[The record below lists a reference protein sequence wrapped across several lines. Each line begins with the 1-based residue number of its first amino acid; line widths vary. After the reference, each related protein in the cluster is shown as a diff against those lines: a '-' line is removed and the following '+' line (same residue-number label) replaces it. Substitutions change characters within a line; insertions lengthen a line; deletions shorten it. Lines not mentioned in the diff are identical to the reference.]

1 MSGSPKASRISRSET
16 SIDVARGNEQLAVTG
31 QCIVP
36 GTKHPDNR
44 EPLAHRKTKTLKQ
57 RLMAA
62 LEPSQQG
69 ELDSLC
75 GLYAIM
81 NAMRLAILPHGELT
95 DEQEE
100 LILKRLVRTADRK
113 WRFTSWYLEGM
124 GARRFLTLVRVAI
137 DILYQITGYKL
148 SYKPIPLKVL
158 ASADSLRSAVLEA
171 SGSGQDVIIAGIE
184 GQDLSHWTVITGAS
198 DTTLRVFDSS
208 GGRYFMLRNCQL
220 DHPQRPKTRC
230 RYRVRPYGVLV
241 LQANLSLDPKPK

>member
-1 MSGSPKASRISRSET
+1 MKGSPKADRISRCET
-16 SIDVARGNEQLAVTG
+16 LIHLARGAKQVGVAG
-31 QCIVP
+31 QRIAP
-36 GTKHPDNR
+36 GTTHPDTR
-44 EPLAHRKTKTLKQ
+44 EPHTHRKAKTLKQ
-57 RLMAA
+57 RLIAA

-113 WRFTSWYLEGM
+113 WRFASWYLEGM
-124 GARRFLTLVRVAI
+124 GARKFLALVRVSIAV
-137 DILYQITGYKL
+137 LYEITGYRL
-148 SYKPIPLKVL
+148 IYKPIPLKVL
-158 ASADSLRSAVLEA
+158 ASANSLRSAVLEA
-171 SGSGQDVIIAGIE
+171 SRSGQDVILAGIE
-184 GQDLSHWTVITGAS
+184 GEDLSHWTVITGAS

-220 DHPQRPKTRC
+220 DYPQRPKTRC

-241 LQANLSLDPKPK
+241 LQANPSLDPKPK